1 MHSRPARAVTVIAI
15 LANLFVC
22 SLVGVSLHASY
33 TQYHD
38 RAAITSR
45 NTNRLVAQT
54 IEDEIR
60 RIDFGLQVV
69 ADEYARQSAVGR
81 IDPDTLTAFLR
92 RQLAISGC

>member
-1 MHSRPARAVTVIAI
+1 MHFRPARAVTVIVI

-33 TQYHD
+33 AQYHD

-60 RIDFGLQVV
+60 RIDFGLRVV
-69 ADEYARQSAVGR
+69 ADDLVCASWPTNIRARA
-81 IDPDTLTAFLR
+81 P
-92 RQLAISGC
+92 SGASIRPH